1 MSPNGTPFANT
12 ATPNIAGFYMGMVKC
27 ERKIGNIVKGCQQ
40 LYNCLRKDCINISIF
55 LASGLCL
62 DFMNVGALDRA
73 WAELECGSA
82 QPSLLPQPNQQPKTT

>member
-27 ERKIGNIVKGCQQ
+27 ERKVGNIVKWCHQ
-40 LYNCLRKDCINISIF
+40 LYNCLRKDCTNISTF

-62 DFMNVGALDRA
+62 DFMNVGLIRMVLGLAIMGMSSIKQWFGKNNLY
-73 WAELECGSA
+73 
-82 QPSLLPQPNQQPKTT
+82 T